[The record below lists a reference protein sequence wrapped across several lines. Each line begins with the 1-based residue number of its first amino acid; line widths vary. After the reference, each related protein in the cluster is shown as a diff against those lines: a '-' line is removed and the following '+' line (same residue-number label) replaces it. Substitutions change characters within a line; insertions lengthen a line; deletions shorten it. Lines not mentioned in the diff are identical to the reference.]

1 MKTGLV
7 AAAAMALA
15 PFMTAHAQS
24 GCDNMKR
31 IVAEALDAFP
41 TLRGDEIDDDWFD
54 STLYLQGAAECTID
68 LSIASMFSCAW
79 DFDAAAPADAHAGV
93 LADAARQCLPGWRWE
108 AIEPG
113 TKSENNLAIT
123 RGIRMIGND
132 DYEDTLIEIYAEAFP
147 DSAERTVWLEVTQP

>member
-1 MKTGLV
+1 MKIGLV

-15 PFMTAHAQS
+15 PFMAAQAHAQS

-68 LSIASMFSCAW
+68 LSIASVFSCAW

-93 LADAARQCLPGWRWE
+93 LAQAAQQCLPGWQWE

-113 TKSENNLAIT
+113 AKSALCA
-123 RGIRMIGND
+123 MIV
-132 DYEDTLIEIYAEAFP
+132 
-147 DSAERTVWLEVTQP
+147 SA